1 MSSQHIQEQLQKHGY
16 TPGDALTIG
25 LPNYKTPRL
34 WLGTGAFVAACV
46 GALIDSFPLLVG
58 GLFGAGVLAV
68 AHFDKSAPP
77 ALRLE
82 AEGIWRGE
90 SLIAWSDVR
99 GCERVV
105 TLNQEFIEFTFV
117 DGSGREKTQRSL
129 AAPALYRHLLDDNE
143 AKPEASR
150 EPVDEAPI
158 ALANQPAYRSA
169 PQPSAA
175 LIATSKV
182 PPTSWWRAL
191 VRFVFGQR

>member
-25 LPNYKTPRL
+25 PADSATQRL
-34 WLGTGAFVAACV
+34 WVGIGAFMAACI
-46 GALIDSFPLLVG
+46 GALTDSFLLLWAGIVG
-58 GLFGAGVLAV
+58 VGVCGVSLL
-68 AHFDKSAPP
+68 DKSAPP